1 MNYIYKSKVH
11 NHSKIKKQ
19 LLDKINLIPTN
30 PLHSNN
36 ESIMHTDW
44 NLPPNMHREY
54 ASLFFEVIKPHMAK
68 ITQDLKC
75 SRYDIELFWFQ
86 RYGHKSKH
94 SWHTHPRAHFAN
106 VYFVECPK
114 GLSTKF
120 MHFEEECEEG
130 DIISFPAFLPH
141 SSPMITE
148 NSYKTIISFNS
159 SIHYE
164 PM

>member
-1 MNYIYKSKVH
+1 MDFIYKSKVH

-54 ASLFFEVIKPHMAK
+54 APLFLEVIKPHMAK

-75 SRYDIELFWFQ
+75 SGYDIELFWFQ

-141 SSPMITE
+141 S
-148 NSYKTIISFNS
+148 
-159 SIHYE
+159 
-164 PM
+164 

>member
-1 MNYIYKSKVH
+1 MNFIYKSKVH

-54 ASLFFEVIKPHMAK
+54 APLFLEVIKPHMAK

-75 SRYDIELFWFQ
+75 SGYDIELFWFQ
-86 RYGHKSKH
+86 RYGHKSKP
-94 SWHTHPRAHFAN
+94 SWHTHPRAQFAN
-106 VYFVECPK
+106 V
-114 GLSTKF
+114 
-120 MHFEEECEEG
+120 
-130 DIISFPAFLPH
+130 
-141 SSPMITE
+141 
-148 NSYKTIISFNS
+148 
-159 SIHYE
+159 
-164 PM
+164 

>member
-1 MNYIYKSKVH
+1 MDFIYKSKVH

-54 ASLFFEVIKPHMAK
+54 APLFLEVIKPHMAK

-75 SRYDIELFWFQ
+75 SGYDIELFWFQ

-120 MHFEEECEEG
+120 MHFKEECEEG

-141 SSPMITE
+141 SSPIITE
-148 NSYKTIISFNS
+148 NSYKTIISFNC
-159 SIHYE
+159 SIYYE
-164 PM
+164 QM

>member
-1 MNYIYKSKVH
+1 MDFIYKSKVH

-54 ASLFFEVIKPHMAK
+54 APLFLEVIKPHMAK

-75 SRYDIELFWFQ
+75 SGYDIELFWFQ

-141 SSPMITE
+141 SSPIITE
-148 NSYKTIISFNS
+148 NSYNTSISFNC
-159 SIHYE
+159 SIYYE
-164 PM
+164 QM

>member
-1 MNYIYKSKVH
+1 MDFIYKSKVH

-54 ASLFFEVIKPHMAK
+54 APLFLEVIKPHMAK

-75 SRYDIELFWFQ
+75 SGYDIELFWFQ

-141 SSPMITE
+141 SSPIITE
-148 NSYKTIISFNS
+148 NYYKTIISFNC
-159 SIHYE
+159 SIYYE
-164 PM
+164 QM

>member
-1 MNYIYKSKVH
+1 MDFIYKSKVH

-54 ASLFFEVIKPHMAK
+54 APLFLEVIKPHMAK

-75 SRYDIELFWFQ
+75 SGYDIELFGFKDTDIKVNTL
-86 RYGHKSKH
+86 G
-94 SWHTHPRAHFAN
+94 THILEHILLMFI
-106 VYFVECPK
+106 
-114 GLSTKF
+114 L
-120 MHFEEECEEG
+120 
-130 DIISFPAFLPH
+130 
-141 SSPMITE
+141 
-148 NSYKTIISFNS
+148 
-159 SIHYE
+159 
-164 PM
+164 